1 MFNPIPYVRAAL
13 GLFGSLSIQGAVS
26 VSMGGAL
33 AYVGV
38 LAGCSAVT
46 VPLLLFA
53 GMAIPLWPLRVYYS
67 PDRVLTR
74 KYSQWDRW
82 IEKGYINSKKC
93 KELKDGLYRWYLT
106 QQPSPATAKKLP
118 QPTHSFEVDEP
129 TE

>member
-1 MFNPIPYVRAAL
+1 MPWVGCPLGLVSSLERLPLSFWRRSPTRSAMFNPIPYVRAAL

-74 KYSQWDRW
+74 K
-82 IEKGYINSKKC
+82 
-93 KELKDGLYRWYLT
+93 
-106 QQPSPATAKKLP
+106 
-118 QPTHSFEVDEP
+118 
-129 TE
+129 